1 MRDDSVEFG
10 LLVFENVQQLDLT
23 GPYAVFASWPRA
35 RVRLVRAAN
44 PGPGLRRAGRL
55 RLRGNVDRDGGRL
68 SGGGLQDGEA
78 RPRENFASENAMTD
92 EATGLTGVWILRSA
106 YLERVDTGEKILPY
120 GDNPRGVLIL
130 HEGGRMAAIITP
142 SDQTGDAPP
151 PRRKLLAYSGRYRI
165 EEGKR
170 FVTDVDI
177 AWIPSWVGT
186 PRGRAFSLQDGLL
199 HIVSD
204 PAPVEF
210 LGNVMATGI
219 LTWAREDR

>member
-1 MRDDSVEFG
+1 MG
-10 LLVFENVQQLDLT
+10 
-23 GPYAVFASWPRA
+23 
-35 RVRLVRAAN
+35 
-44 PGPGLRRAGRL
+44 
-55 RLRGNVDRDGGRL
+55 
-68 SGGGLQDGEA
+68 
-78 RPRENFASENAMTD
+78 D

-106 YLERVDTGEKILPY
+106 YLERTDTRERILPY

-142 SDQTGDAPP
+142 SDQSGDKP

-165 EEGKR
+165 ENGER

-186 PRGRAFSLQDGLL
+186 PRGRNFSLRDSALD
-199 HIVSD
+199 IVSD

-210 LGNVMATGI
+210 LDGAVAIGV
-219 LTWAREDR
+219 LSWVREDR